1 MRKIIKSLQL
11 NLNLTLALVLLFSTV
26 SGQSTRNLKE
36 ELEKIPGV
44 MVFAMMSDPMFS
56 ESYELFFTQPVDHNN
71 PDGEKFTQR
80 VLVGH
85 VGFDHP
91 TVAVIEGYSIYTDK
105 AGEIT
110 KFLNANQITIEHRFF
125 ADSRPDSIPWDY
137 LTIKQA
143 AADQHEIITALKKI
157 YDKKWVSTGI
167 SKGGQAT
174 IYHRRFYPND
184 VDVSVPYVAPLNFS
198 DEDERYYTFLK
209 TVGTPECRKKI
220 YNYQLILFQNRAKLL
235 PMVKQMAKTRN
246 YHFAMGIERAFDLS
260 VLEYSFSFWQWCG
273 SCALIPDRTAILEE
287 VFQHYIFVNPLVFFE
302 DSDIRNNLPFY
313 YQALTEIGMYG
324 YEIEPFKKYLKDTT
338 NITFEFNLPVGT
350 ENASFNSESMKDINN
365 WIQNEGNYM
374 LYIYG
379 QNDAYFATA
388 VEPSK
393 NTNAVRM
400 VNPKGCHTTRIES
413 FPENT
418 KKEIYKILQDWMS
431 EKPKSVNQG
440 SGGSYEGLLE
450 VF

>member
-1 MRKIIKSLQL
+1 MKKITKPLHISLILILILQL
-11 NLNLTLALVLLFSTV
+11 LVSAV
-26 SGQSTRNLKE
+26 SGQSARNLKE

-44 MVFAMMSDPMFS
+44 MVFTMFSDPMFS
-56 ESYELFFTQPVDHNN
+56 EYYEIFFTQPVDHNN
-71 PDGEKFTQR
+71 PDGEKFSQR
-80 VLVGH
+80 VLLGH
-85 VGFDHP
+85 VGFDRP
-91 TVAVIEGYSIYTDK
+91 TVAVIEGYSIYTDQPS
-105 AGEIT
+105 EIT

-125 ADSRPDSIPWDY
+125 ADSRPDSIPWNY

-143 AADQHEIITALKKI
+143 AADQHEIISALKKI
-157 YDKKWVSTGI
+157 YDKKWLSTGI

-198 DEDERYYTFLK
+198 NEDERYYSFLK
-209 TVGTPECRKKI
+209 TVGTPECRKRI
-220 YNYQLILFQNRAKLL
+220 YDYQLILFQNKAKLM

-246 YHFAMGIERAFDLS
+246 YNFSMGIERAFDLS

-273 SCALIPDRTAILEE
+273 SCAIIPDRTAILEE
-287 VFQHYIFVNPLVFFE
+287 VFQHYMFVNPIGFFE
-302 DSDIRNNLPFY
+302 NSDIRNNLPFY

-324 YEIEPFKKYLKDTT
+324 YEIKPFKKYLKDTT
-338 NITFEFNLPVGT
+338 NITFEFNLPEGT
-350 ENASFNSESMKDINN
+350 ENATFNYEAMKDINN
-365 WIQNEGNYM
+365 WIQTEGNYM

-400 VNPKGCHTTRIES
+400 VNPKGCHTTRIET
-413 FPENT
+413 FPENM
-418 KKEIYKILQDWMS
+418 KKEIYKILQEWMS
-431 EKPKSVNQG
+431 EEQKKVNQG
-440 SGGSYEGLLE
+440 VGGSKEE
-450 VF
+450 IFEIF

>member
-1 MRKIIKSLQL
+1 MRKIIKSLQS
-11 NLNLTLALVLLFSTV
+11 NYILVIVLFHLV
-26 SGQSTRNLKE
+26 FSGYAQTTRNLKD

-44 MVFAMMSDPMFS
+44 MVFTMFSDPMFS
-56 ESYELFFTQPVDHNN
+56 ESYEIFFTQPVDHNN
-71 PDGEKFTQR
+71 PDGEKFSQR
-80 VLVGH
+80 VLLGH
-85 VGFDHP
+85 VGFDRP

-105 AGEIT
+105 PSEIA

-125 ADSRPDSIPWDY
+125 SDSRPDSIPWDY

-143 AADQHEIITALKKI
+143 AADQHEIITTLKKI
-157 YDKKWVSTGI
+157 YDQKWISTGI

-184 VDVSVPYVAPLNFS
+184 VDISVPYVAPLNFS

-209 TVGTPECRKKI
+209 TVGTAECRKKI
-220 YNYQLILFQNRAKLL
+220 YDYQLILFQNRAKLL

-246 YHFAMGIERAFDLS
+246 YHFSMGIERAFDLS

-338 NITFEFNLPVGT
+338 NITFEFNLPKGT
-350 ENASFNSESMKDINN
+350 EDVTYNYEAMKDINN
-365 WIQNEGNYM
+365 WVQNEGNYM

-400 VNPKGCHTTRIES
+400 VNPKGCHTTRIET
-413 FPENT
+413 FPDNM

-431 EKPKSVNQG
+431 EEPKKVNQG
-440 SGGSYEGLLE
+440 VAGGSEVLFE

>member
-85 VGFDHP
+85 VGFDRP

-137 LTIKQA
+137 LTIKQG

-157 YDKKWVSTGI
+157 YNKKWVSTGI

-198 DEDERYYTFLK
+198 KEDERYYTFLK

-220 YNYQLILFQNRAKLL
+220 YDYQLILFQNRAKLL

-246 YHFAMGIERAFDLS
+246 YHFSMGIERAFDLS

-440 SGGSYEGLLE
+440 SGGSKEEILE
-450 VF
+450 IF

>member
-11 NLNLTLALVLLFSTV
+11 NLILILTLVLLFSTV
-26 SGQSTRNLKE
+26 SGQSIRNLKE

-44 MVFAMMSDPMFS
+44 MVFAMLSDPMFS

-80 VLVGH
+80 VLLGH
-85 VGFDHP
+85 VGFDRP

-157 YDKKWVSTGI
+157 YNKKWVSTGI

-174 IYHRRFYPND
+174 IYHRRFYPSD
-184 VDVSVPYVAPLNFS
+184 VDVSVPYVAPLNFGK
-198 DEDERYYTFLK
+198 EDERYYTFLK

-220 YNYQLILFQNRAKLL
+220 YDYQLILFQNKAKLL

-246 YHFAMGIERAFDLS
+246 YHFSMGIERAFDLS

-440 SGGSYEGLLE
+440 SGGSKEEILE
-450 VF
+450 IF